1 MPEHVVSQREQF
13 SHALVGGG
21 GRRWRAGAEALPDG
35 GVCQAQKTG
44 CGRYERCSILE
55 AALKTRGDG
64 GGEGDGAAR
73 WGRGR
78 CARADEVEAE
88 HAAWGGG

>member
-44 CGRYERCSILE
+44 CRRYERCSIPE
-55 AALKTRGDG
+55 AALKARGDG
-64 GGEGDGAAR
+64 GGEGDGAGGGGDAR
-73 WGRGR
+73 W
-78 CARADEVEAE
+78 
-88 HAAWGGG
+88 